1 MKKKYCRIISIALII
16 LPFCISSLYNKGLI
30 GFLLV
35 LYLIILMQFFLSFI
49 ISTIFNT
56 YENWD
61 KIDKQKYYKR
71 FLNFL
76 NEYLKRNEKNFIKL
90 WRAYFLI
97 SIFIWIIPFPFNEN
111 ALGVLTT
118 ILALLEGSLI
128 KKEVKSKVFS
138 NILYVMFLYLL
149 IILVGEFIKGEPYN
163 KFAFNKIFNSF
174 YLQYDLFF
182 TLIRAYLLAIL
193 FVKAFQ
199 IFFFFSE
206 NKKEE
211 VIE

>member
-1 MKKKYCRIISIALII
+1 MKKKYYLIIFISLII
-16 LPFCISSLYNKGLI
+16 LSFYILFLCNKGLI

-35 LYLIILMQFFLSFI
+35 LCLIFLMQFFLSFI
-49 ISTIFNT
+49 ISTIFDT

-71 FLNFL
+71 FLNFF
-76 NEYLKRNEKNFIKL
+76 NEYLKINEKNFIKL
-90 WRAYFLI
+90 WRVYFPV

-111 ALGVLTT
+111 ALEVLTT

-128 KKEVKSKVFS
+128 KKKVKSKAFS
-138 NILYVMFLYLL
+138 NILYIMFLYLL
-149 IILVGEFIKGEPYN
+149 IILVGEFIKGEHYN
-163 KFAFNKIFNSF
+163 KFEFNKNFNSF

-206 NKKEE
+206 NKK
-211 VIE
+211 

>member
-1 MKKKYCRIISIALII
+1 MKKKYYRIMFISLII
-16 LPFCISSLYNKGLI
+16 LPFYILFLYNKELI
-30 GFLLV
+30 AFLLV
-35 LYLIILMQFFLSFI
+35 LYLIILTQFFLSFI
-49 ISTIFNT
+49 ISTIFDT
-56 YENWD
+56 YENRD

-71 FLNFL
+71 FLNFF
-76 NEYLKRNEKNFIKL
+76 NEYLKINEKNFIKL
-90 WRAYFLI
+90 WKVYFLV

-128 KKEVKSKVFS
+128 KKKVKSKAFS
-138 NILYVMFLYLL
+138 NILYIMFLYLL

-163 KFAFNKIFNSF
+163 KFEFNKNFNSF

-206 NKKEE
+206 NKK
-211 VIE
+211 

>member
-1 MKKKYCRIISIALII
+1 MKKKYYRIMFISLII
-16 LPFCISSLYNKGLI
+16 LAFYILFLYNKGLI
-30 GFLLV
+30 AFLLV
-35 LYLIILMQFFLSFI
+35 LYLIILTQFFLSFI
-49 ISTIFNT
+49 ISTIFDT
-56 YENWD
+56 YENRD

-71 FLNFL
+71 FLNFF
-76 NEYLKRNEKNFIKL
+76 NEYLKINEKNFIKL
-90 WRAYFLI
+90 WKVYFLV

-111 ALGVLTT
+111 ALEVLTT

-128 KKEVKSKVFS
+128 KKNVKSKAFS
-138 NILYVMFLYLL
+138 NILYIMFLYLL

-163 KFAFNKIFNSF
+163 KFEFNKNFNSF

-206 NKKEE
+206 NKK
-211 VIE
+211 

>member
-1 MKKKYCRIISIALII
+1 MKKKYYQIIFITLII
-16 LPFCISSLYNKGLI
+16 LPFCFLSIYNKKSI
-30 GFLLV
+30 VFLLV

-49 ISTIFNT
+49 ISTIFDT

-71 FLNFL
+71 FLIFL
-76 NEYLKRNEKNFIKL
+76 NKYLKINEKNFIKL
-90 WRAYFLI
+90 WRMYFLI
-97 SIFIWIIPFPFNEN
+97 SVFIWIIPFPFNEN

-118 ILALLEGSLI
+118 ILALLESSLI
-128 KKEVKSKVFS
+128 KKDLKSKAFS
-138 NILYVMFLYLL
+138 NILYIMFLYLL
-149 IILVGEFIKGEPYN
+149 IILVGIFIKEEPYN
-163 KFAFNKIFNSF
+163 KFVFTKIFNSF

>member
-1 MKKKYCRIISIALII
+1 MKKKYYQIIFITLII
-16 LPFCISSLYNKGLI
+16 LPFCFLSIYNKKSI
-30 GFLLV
+30 VFLLV

-49 ISTIFNT
+49 ISTIFDT

-71 FLNFL
+71 FLIFL
-76 NEYLKRNEKNFIKL
+76 NKYLKINEKNFIKL
-90 WRAYFLI
+90 WRMYFLI
-97 SIFIWIIPFPFNEN
+97 SVFIWIIPFPFNEN

-118 ILALLEGSLI
+118 ILALLESSLI
-128 KKEVKSKVFS
+128 KKDLKSKAFS
-138 NILYVMFLYLL
+138 NILYIMFLYLL
-149 IILVGEFIKGEPYN
+149 IILVGIFIKEEPYN
-163 KFAFNKIFNSF
+163 KFVFNKIFNSF

>member
-1 MKKKYCRIISIALII
+1 MKKKYYQIIFITLII
-16 LPFCISSLYNKGLI
+16 LPFCFLSIYNKKSI
-30 GFLLV
+30 VFLLV

-49 ISTIFNT
+49 ISTIFDT

-71 FLNFL
+71 FLIFL
-76 NEYLKRNEKNFIKL
+76 NKYLKINEKNFIKL
-90 WRAYFLI
+90 WRMYFLI
-97 SIFIWIIPFPFNEN
+97 SVFIWIIPFPFNEN

-118 ILALLEGSLI
+118 ILALLESSLI
-128 KKEVKSKVFS
+128 KKDLKSKAFS
-138 NILYVMFLYLL
+138 NILYIMFLYLL
-149 IILVGEFIKGEPYN
+149 IILVGIFIKEEPYN

-174 YLQYDLFF
+174 YLQYNLFF

>member
-1 MKKKYCRIISIALII
+1 MKKKYYRIMFISLII
-16 LPFCISSLYNKGLI
+16 LPFYILFLYNKELI
-30 GFLLV
+30 AFLLV
-35 LYLIILMQFFLSFI
+35 LYLIILTQFFLSFI
-49 ISTIFNT
+49 ISTIFDT
-56 YENWD
+56 YENRD

-71 FLNFL
+71 FLNFF
-76 NEYLKRNEKNFIKL
+76 NEYLKINEKKFIKL
-90 WRAYFLI
+90 WKVYFLV

-128 KKEVKSKVFS
+128 KKKVKSKAFS
-138 NILYVMFLYLL
+138 NILYIMFLYLL

-163 KFAFNKIFNSF
+163 KFEFNKNFNSF

-206 NKKEE
+206 NKK
-211 VIE
+211 

>member
-1 MKKKYCRIISIALII
+1 
-16 LPFCISSLYNKGLI
+16 
-30 GFLLV
+30 
-35 LYLIILMQFFLSFI
+35 MQFFLSFI

-90 WRAYFLI
+90 WIAYFLI

-111 ALGVLTT
+111 ALGILTT

-128 KKEVKSKVFS
+128 KKEVKSKAFS

-149 IILVGEFIKGEPYN
+149 IIDF
-163 KFAFNKIFNSF
+163 
-174 YLQYDLFF
+174 
-182 TLIRAYLLAIL
+182 
-193 FVKAFQ
+193 
-199 IFFFFSE
+199 
-206 NKKEE
+206 
-211 VIE
+211 